1 MRVVGKAKAIE
12 MVLAA
17 GISDAQ
23 EAHGIGLVN
32 KAVSP
37 EKSVAVMVEDERQ
50 NDDFSFS
57 AIF

>member
-1 MRVVGKAKAIE
+1 

-17 GISDAQ
+17 GISDSQ

-32 KAVSP
+32 KAISP
-37 EKSVAVMVEDERQ
+37 EESLAVMVDDERQ
-50 NDDFSFS
+50 SNVISFS

>member
-1 MRVVGKAKAIE
+1 LRVVGKAKAIE
-12 MVLAA
+12 MVLVA

-37 EKSVAVMVEDERQ
+37 EESLAVMVDDERQ
-50 NDDFSFS
+50 NNDFSFF
-57 AIF
+57 AII